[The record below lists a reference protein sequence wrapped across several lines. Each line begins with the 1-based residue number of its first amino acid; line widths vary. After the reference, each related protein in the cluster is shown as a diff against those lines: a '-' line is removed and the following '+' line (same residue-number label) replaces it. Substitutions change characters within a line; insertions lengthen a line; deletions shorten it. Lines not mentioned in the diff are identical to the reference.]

1 MSLPWWMEWHA
12 NNTTASTATCT
23 TRVRQIHGVQI
34 NRQFCT
40 INYNLGFAHYI
51 YCLYKYNS
59 LKPEAT
65 ALMSFLHLVLHR
77 SLINSILSAH
87 AKRINYWLTYHM
99 RSFCDYRR
107 WLPFVLQILFTLT
120 WRWRLHTLPGKPIT
134 LVRILFSIL
143 YSSQASS
150 YLS

>member
-1 MSLPWWMEWHA
+1 MSLPWWDGV
-12 NNTTASTATCT
+12 TCQQHDSIHSYIHYCM
-23 TRVRQIHGVQI
+23 RQIPHGVQI

-40 INYNLGFAHYI
+40 INYNLGFAHFI
-51 YCLYKYNS
+51 YCSYKYNS
-59 LKPEAT
+59 LKPEAM
-65 ALMSFLHLVLHR
+65 ALKNFLHLVLHR
-77 SLINSILSAH
+77 SSINSILSAR
-87 AKRINYWLTYHM
+87 AKRINYWLTYHV

-120 WRWRLHTLPGKPIT
+120 WCWRLHTLPGKPIT

-143 YSSQASS
+143 YSSQAS